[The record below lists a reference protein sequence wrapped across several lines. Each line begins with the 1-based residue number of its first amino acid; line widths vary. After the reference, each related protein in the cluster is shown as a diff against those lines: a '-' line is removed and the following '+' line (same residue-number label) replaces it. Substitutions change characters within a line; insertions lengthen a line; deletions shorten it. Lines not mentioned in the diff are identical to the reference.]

1 MIKEKLFEA
10 RTSKGLSQEEL
21 ADLIGMTQPNYSRRE
36 NGLKKISD
44 TEWVKVA
51 KELGAKKEEIYEE
64 DSQKVIYKKIKGNS
78 PINNSGN
85 IHYFNMP
92 DFVLEHIELLKTQN
106 AELKQEIKY
115 LKMKS
120 RISSKKTKFIRKKR
134 IAKQIITNFVINNKA
149 MKSPLTKVCVSN

>member
-64 DSQKVIYKKIKGNS
+64 DSQKVIYK
-78 PINNSGN
+78 
-85 IHYFNMP
+85 
-92 DFVLEHIELLKTQN
+92 
-106 AELKQEIKY
+106 
-115 LKMKS
+115 
-120 RISSKKTKFIRKKR
+120 
-134 IAKQIITNFVINNKA
+134 
-149 MKSPLTKVCVSN
+149 